1 MQAGTSCIPECN
13 TGFNLTG
20 TTTCSVDGILTMSTC
35 NTNSLFVKTHPK
47 LKQTTTDDSTALSDC
62 DTSNCGILKDDW

>member
-20 TTTCSVDGILTMSTC
+20 PTTCSVDGILTMSTC

-47 LKQTTTDDSTALSDC
+47 LK
-62 DTSNCGILKDDW
+62 